1 MGLLGKNTYK
11 RSFFY
16 AKYQKY
22 NQKVVSFV
30 FFNVNF
36 APCIIKNVRNIFMS
50 TTIDNRTLTQTSVN
64 EHE

>member
-22 NQKVVSFV
+22 NQKVVLFI
-30 FFNVNF
+30 FFYVILHPYN
-36 APCIIKNVRNIFMS
+36 KMQEY
-50 TTIDNRTLTQTSVN
+50 LH
-64 EHE
+64 EHND

>member
-22 NQKVVSFV
+22 NQKVVLFI
-30 FFNVNF
+30 FF
-36 APCIIKNVRNIFMS
+36 M
-50 TTIDNRTLTQTSVN
+50 
-64 EHE
+64 